1 MNNPQEQNQHLVAL
15 LAGAPTS
22 ENIVCLHTWGD
33 YPFQHA
39 GQALLHGRCGGKRLA
54 GIYEGFLRDFPIDW
68 LQVRCESSGSD
79 NWMPDGSPETWMPD
93 GSPQRQNTE
102 IFHPHKPQVFP
113 VAGDFPDINA
123 YFNAVP
129 CAHITEHGDF
139 DHVRI
144 LRNRLGAEFAIFP
157 NIGGP
162 TAESGNSFDEW
173 MLAALQKP
181 DQVKE
186 QLLRTCRE
194 RAFPIARAAREQ
206 GADGLI
212 FSLGYGGAC
221 DLISPELLRRICLE
235 PWQEFFGQVKRL
247 GLHPVGYF
255 LGNILP
261 YLDIIIETDVA
272 GVMIEES
279 KKGWR
284 LDPVEIRKKLP
295 GDMVLFGNLD
305 SQLLLKGTPASITK
319 EIQYQARARDHG
331 PFVFINGSPICP
343 DTPGDNLKVFIDAA
357 RCA

>member
-1 MNNPQEQNQHLVAL
+1 MNNRQKQHRSPVAL
-15 LAGAPTS
+15 FEGAPTS

-68 LQVRCESSGSD
+68 LQVRCESSGRE
-79 NWMPDGSPETWMPD
+79 NWMPDGSPVRPD
-93 GSPQRQNTE
+93 IG
-102 IFHPHKPQVFP
+102 ICHPLKPQVFP
-113 VAGDFPDINA
+113 APGDFPDINA
-123 YFNAVP
+123 YFEAVP
-129 CAHITEHGDF
+129 FAHITEHGDF

-144 LRNRLGAEFAIFP
+144 LRDRLGPEFAIFP

-162 TAESGNSFDEW
+162 TAELGNSFDEW
-173 MLAALQKP
+173 MITALQKP
-181 DQVKE
+181 DKAKE
-186 QLLRTCRE
+186 NLFRTCRE
-194 RAFPIARAAREQ
+194 QAFPIARAAREQ

-221 DLISPELLRRICLE
+221 DLISPGLLRRICLE
-235 PWQEFFGQVKRL
+235 PWQEFFAQVKRL

-261 YLDIIIETDVA
+261 YLDIIIETDVS

-284 LDPVEIRKKLP
+284 LDPLEIRKKLP
-295 GDMVLFGNLD
+295 ADMVLFGNLD
-305 SQLLLKGTPASITK
+305 SQLLLNGPPASITK
-319 EIQYQARARDHG
+319 EVQYQARARDQG

-343 DTPGDNLKVFIDAA
+343 GTPGDNLKVFIDAA